1 MTCGGVSFAH
11 VWAFQIKGMMA
22 NQYDALVRALEE
34 KKKEGVL
41 IACLR
46 LGWNDA
52 FRRVSENVEGLDE
65 KRREEE
71 TDKACN
77 SLVKSFKEYAVLQ
90 TSGER
95 QAWIEK
101 AIANS
106 DFLSKFKDVKVID
119 AQVSDKAVCFG
130 HVQKIFNMAMKL
142 LLCLI
147 LSAEHAKENEIDVVL
162 DAAEGRK
169 VLLTEGNLLTFEE
182 FPYAFDT
189 ADCPLDSRILE
200 QVKGDLK
207 EKRDIVWSKIGH
219 KGSADVYLLVQE
231 AIAEKKQGENK
242 SNLCFD
248 FEHWN
253 KQ

>member
-11 VWAFQIKGMMA
+11 VWAFQIKCMMA
-22 NQYDALVRALEE
+22 NQYDALVRALAEG
-34 KKKEGVL
+34 KKKGVL

-52 FRRVSENVEGLDE
+52 FRHVSKNVEGLDE

-71 TDKACN
+71 TDKACGL
-77 SLVKSFKEYAVLQ
+77 LVESFKEYAVLQ

-106 DFLSKFKDVKVID
+106 DFLSKFKNVKVID

-169 VLLTEGNLLTFEE
+169 VLLTEGNLLTFEK

-189 ADCPLDSRILE
+189 ADCPLDSRILK
-200 QVKGDLK
+200 QVKDDLPK

-219 KGSADVYLLVQE
+219 KASADVYLHVQK
-231 AIAEKKQGENK
+231 AIAKKQGENK

>member
-11 VWAFQIKGMMA
+11 VWAFQIKCMMA
-22 NQYDALVRALEE
+22 NQYDVLVNALSNNDA
-34 KKKEGVL
+34 KEVL

-52 FRRVSENVEGLDE
+52 FRHVSKNVEKLDE
-65 KRREEE
+65 KTRDERTKE
-71 TDKACN
+71 ACRD
-77 SLVKSFKEYAVLQ
+77 LVDDFEEYAKKQ
-90 TSGER
+90 TLKER
-95 QAWIEK
+95 YDV
-101 AIANS
+101 IAQMNLAAR
-106 DFLSKFKDVKVID
+106 FGNLKVID

-147 LSAEHAKENEIDVVL
+147 LSAEHAKEHKVHVVL
-162 DAAEGRK
+162 DAAEGGE

-189 ADCPLDSRILE
+189 ADCPLDSRILK
-200 QVKGDLK
+200 QVKDDLPK
-207 EKRDIVWSKIGH
+207 EEHDIVWSKIGH
-219 KGSADVYLLVQE
+219 KASADVYLHVQE
-231 AIAEKKQGENK
+231 AIAKKQGENQ